1 MRLPSVAWVRDLD
14 GRAWR
19 TATWSVPFVVQVVL
33 GMLFLA
39 MWALGTWP
47 FPTHSPYHGERA
59 WMLTATVITTL
70 MSLVFVAALLQ
81 SPAPRRRALALSLA
95 GSSAV
100 VLIGATV
107 YAYVILR

>member
-1 MRLPSVAWVRDLD
+1 MAVPSFAWVRDLD

-19 TATWSVPFVVQVVL
+19 TATWSVPFIVQVVL

-39 MWALGTWP
+39 LWALGTWP
-47 FPTHSPYHGERA
+47 FHTHGPQEGERD
-59 WMLTATVITTL
+59 WMLTATLITTL

-95 GSSAV
+95 GCCAV
-100 VLIGATV
+100 ISIGATV
-107 YAYVILR
+107 FAYLVLR

>member
-1 MRLPSVAWVRDLD
+1 MPLPSFAWVRDLD

-19 TATWSVPFVVQVVL
+19 TATWSAPFLVQVVL

-39 MWALGTWP
+39 MWALGKLP
-47 FPTHSPYHGERA
+47 FATHSAYEGERA
-59 WMLTATVITTL
+59 WMLTATACTMLT
-70 MSLVFVAALLQ
+70 SLVFFAALVQ
-81 SPAPRRRALALSLA
+81 SPAPRHRALALSLT

-107 YAYVILR
+107 YAYLILR

>member
-1 MRLPSVAWVRDLD
+1 MRLPSFAWVRDLD

-19 TATWSVPFVVQVVL
+19 TATWSAPFVVQSVL

-39 MWALGTWP
+39 MWALGQWP
-47 FPTHSPYHGERA
+47 FPTHGPYQGERA

-70 MSLVFVAALLQ
+70 MSLLFSAALLQ
-81 SPAPRRRALALSLA
+81 SPSTRRRGLSLSLA

-100 VLIGATV
+100 VLIGGTV
-107 YAYVILR
+107 YAYLILR